1 MNDALKVLLIEDNP
15 GDARLI
21 RETLL
26 SEKAGLFHLESVD
39 RLSAGLQKLSAQKI
53 DVILLDLGLPDS
65 QGFDTFLKVKILA
78 PHIPVVILSGLNDEE
93 LAAHAVREGAQD
105 YLVKGKVDNNLLV
118 RSLRYAIERKL
129 AEKERRLYDE
139 RFHLLVDSAPDTIY
153 IQTGGNFIYI
163 NAAGLTLFGAQ
174 GTSQLLG
181 QPVVQRFHPDYRE
194 QVLSRIKT
202 LNDDHQSVPLV
213 EERIVRFNGEAVDVE
228 VSAVPFLY
236 QNEHGGL
243 VFVRDISERKQA
255 QLKALQFETLTR
267 LSQAKSDLLSNVSHE
282 LRTPLAAIKG
292 NIESLIEPDV
302 TWNKQQQLE
311 FLTNANQQT
320 DVLTVLIKEL
330 LDMSRIE
337 AGRLILNKEV
347 CAFDAI
353 LDEVNTRLKTICLN
367 HKLQISISPKLPPLS
382 VDKGRI
388 GEVITNLVENA
399 TKFSPHHSL
408 ITIQTY
414 VEDSNLLI
422 TVGDQGIGI
431 SADDIAKL
439 FDRFY
444 QAKASVSGKTKGTGL
459 GLAICKGILDAHEG
473 KIWVESQPGQGSNFI
488 FSLPLAK

>member
-21 RETLL
+21 RETLM

-129 AEKERRLYDE
+129 AEDERRLYDE

-353 LDEVNTRLKTICLN
+353 LD
-367 HKLQISISPKLPPLS
+367 
-382 VDKGRI
+382 KGRI

-459 GLAICKGILDAHEG
+459 GLAICKGIIDAHEG